1 MSSGYIVKRSR
12 ASSGPYDAIART
24 TESSFVDTSLSHGS
38 RYYYV
43 VAATNAAGEG
53 AVSPQATAMTT
64 LPQPPAAPTGLKVV
78 RAGASFAQSGDNGFL
93 AGGEILL
100 HWDPTPEASS
110 YTVTR
115 TPCLTGAYDG
125 PCPVATQLA
134 NTTDYL
140 DVGQVFFPPD
150 PQAGIAYTYTV
161 KANNFFGSSGE
172 SNPVSVTPSIDIP
185 EAPTNL
191 TAHVVH
197 RAVFLS
203 WTPPFGML
211 PRFGPEQYSVYRS
224 TAPTGPFTLVAEIST
239 ATFVDRSATPGSTY
253 FYAVTAA
260 KSVGESP
267 QSNQVK
273 VSLGW

>member
-1 MSSGYIVKRSR
+1 MSSGYVVKRSS
-12 ASSGPYDAIART
+12 ASSGPYEAVAHT
-24 TESSFVDTSLSHGS
+24 TENSFVDSNLRHGS
-38 RYYYV
+38 TYHYV

-53 AVSPQATAMTT
+53 AVSPQAAAMTT

-78 RAGASFAQSGDNGFL
+78 RAGASFAHGDDNGFL

-100 HWDPTPEASS
+100 HWSPTPEASS

-115 TPCLTGAYDG
+115 APCLTGAYDG

-134 NTTDYL
+134 NTTDFV

-161 KANNFFGSSGE
+161 KANNSFGSSPE
-172 SNPVSVTPSIDIP
+172 SNAVSVTPAVEIP
-185 EAPTNL
+185 DAPAHL
-191 TAHVVH
+191 TARVVH
-197 RAVFLS
+197 RTVFLS

-211 PRFGPEQYSVYRS
+211 PMFGPMQYQVYRS
-224 TAPTGPFTLVAEIST
+224 TAREGPFTAVAQIST

-253 FYAVTAA
+253 FYVVTAA

-267 QSNQVK
+267 QSNRVK
-273 VSLGW
+273 VSLDW